1 MVKLTYKYS
10 TTKPTQLLAKIL
22 RLGDF
27 KDALQVK
34 IDYTDTHIT
43 IETNQYELTMDAI
56 THISDMELESIESRA
71 KKGAFESFVKTG
83 IDKIQNV
90 EIFLN

>member
-10 TTKPTQLLAKIL
+10 TTKPTHLLAKIL

-27 KDALQVK
+27 KDALHVQ
-34 IDYTDTHIT
+34 IDYTDTHVT
-43 IETNQYELTMDAI
+43 IQTNQYELTMDAI
-56 THISDMELESIESRA
+56 AHISDMELISIESKL
-71 KKGAFESFVKTG
+71 KKGAFEALVKTTESH
-83 IDKIQNV
+83 NSNL